1 MKPNYNNCVM
11 NLISSIEKKY
21 GYQSKFKSLKYIDKL
36 IENKKHVF
44 LILLDGFGKNII
56 KYNLDKT
63 SFIKNNVIKYI
74 STIYPPTTVAVT
86 DAILSNKLPS
96 ETGWFG
102 WHQYFKEFDKHIV
115 MFRGFDQYTKEDLN
129 INIRDILPFDNF
141 YDKYQKDGVKTFSLY
156 PSFMQNGFS
165 SFKGQCDE
173 MIKINKMDEQ
183 TFTYVYWDEPDSTIH
198 ENGCYNDKVKEV
210 STLLDN
216 DLKYLSDNL
225 NDDSIFIM
233 IADHGLVDV
242 EFIYLKDHEISKYLN
257 LLPSIESRTTAFS
270 VNNKEEFERI
280 FNKHFKKHFKLYKS
294 EDFLNS
300 KYLYHKVS
308 KEKLRPF
315 LLDYVAVAKGKY
327 AFSYEENKQFTMKAN
342 HAGSCKDEFI
352 IPIVINKKNINK

>member
-1 MKPNYNNCVM
+1 MY
-11 NLISSIEKKY
+11 
-21 GYQSKFKSLKYIDKL
+21 KFIC
-36 IENKKHVF
+36 F
-44 LILLDGFGKNII
+44 ILLFISGNCLQAALSSDDII
-56 KYNLDKT
+56 IGANPTGID
-63 SFIKNNVIKYI
+63 FI
-74 STIYPPTTVAVT
+74 
-86 DAILSNKLPS
+86 
-96 ETGWFG
+96 
-102 WHQYFKEFDKHIV
+102 
-115 MFRGFDQYTKEDLN
+115 
-129 INIRDILPFDNF
+129 
-141 YDKYQKDGVKTFSLY
+141 
-156 PSFMQNGFS
+156 
-165 SFKGQCDE
+165 
-173 MIKINKMDEQ
+173 
-183 TFTYVYWDEPDSTIH
+183 
-198 ENGCYNDKVKEV
+198 
-210 STLLDN
+210 
-216 DLKYLSDNL
+216 DNL

-233 IADHGLVDV
+233 IADQGLVDV

-270 VNNKEEFERI
+270 VNNKEEFERM